1 MNSSTAFSQGQ
12 SCICM
17 RCRLATAHT
26 QCCLCSCVI
35 RGKQTTHGC
44 LRHQTPAP
52 LCNPVVQYRCHT
64 IYQLERLR
72 EEASHHTLDP
82 HCCSYKL
89 SAAVDHK
96 DVKPALKSWE
106 QIINCMLMHTHTK
119 YKQITRQQRPVRST
133 LLHKHPVEGDF
144 GASKGDL
151 IDIGSVIDHEQHME
165 PRLACLTGFHTW
177 IQVQQAWWS
186 AWFSTNFTP

>member
-133 LLHKHPVEGDF
+133 VATQTSCWGWLWCIQRWSDWHRFSHWPRAAY
-144 GASKGDL
+144 GATLGLPHWISHMDSGPASMMKRL
-151 IDIGSVIDHEQHME
+151 I
-165 PRLACLTGFHTW
+165 LY
-177 IQVQQAWWS
+177 
-186 AWFSTNFTP
+186 

>member
-64 IYQLERLR
+64 IYQLERLQ

-96 DVKPALKSWE
+96 RCETCFEELRANYKLHADA
-106 QIINCMLMHTHTK
+106 HTH
-119 YKQITRQQRPVRST
+119 
-133 LLHKHPVEGDF
+133 
-144 GASKGDL
+144 
-151 IDIGSVIDHEQHME
+151 
-165 PRLACLTGFHTW
+165 
-177 IQVQQAWWS
+177 
-186 AWFSTNFTP
+186 